1 MLTAII
7 GSNFS
12 QGNSVIGAMATAPV
26 LFTGIS
32 SPPKVSTVFATAAR
46 VESGSAA
53 AA

>member
-1 MLTAII
+1 
-7 GSNFS
+7 
-12 QGNSVIGAMATAPV
+12 VIGAMATAPV